1 MALFNKVLAQI
12 GIGAATV
19 DTKLV
24 KAQLTAGEKIEGTVE
39 VYGGNTT
46 QNIDC
51 IYLRLY
57 TTYVREVDD
66 KKIKENVV
74 LNSFK
79 INDPFT
85 IQPGETKV
93 IPFSFD
99 LPIDTPVTMGN
110 TRVWV
115 TTGLDIKNAIDPRD
129 IDYVEVLPNSII
141 RASIDAMNEIG
152 FRLRQVECEEAP
164 HRLRRRLPFMQE
176 FEFVPTKGPFYG
188 KLDEVELTFLPD
200 GLNRFEVFME
210 VDRRA
215 RGIAGLFA
223 EALDMDESI
232 VRFHVTDQEIPQL
245 KQMFQEVIQRYS

>member
-12 GIGAATV
+12 GVGAATV

-24 KAQLTAGEKIEGTVE
+24 KAQLTAGEKIEGTIE
-39 VYGGNTT
+39 VYGGNTD

-79 INDPFT
+79 INDLFT
-85 IQPGETKV
+85 IQPGETKA

-129 IDYVEVLPNSII
+129 IDYVEVLPNPII
-141 RASIDAMNEIG
+141 HASINAMSEIG

-176 FEFVPTKGPFYG
+176 FEFVPTKGAFYG

-200 GLNRFEVFME
+200 GFNRFEVFME

-232 VRFHVTDQEIPQL
+232 VRFHVTDQEIPKL
-245 KQMFQEVIQRYS
+245 KQMFQDVIQRYS

>member
-19 DTKLV
+19 DAKLV
-24 KAQLTAGEKIEGTVE
+24 KAQLTAGDKIEGTIE
-39 VYGGNTT
+39 VYGGNTD

-85 IQPGETKV
+85 IQPGETKA

-129 IDYVEVLPNSII
+129 IDHVEVLPNPII
-141 RASIDAMNEIG
+141 QASINAMSEIG

-164 HRLRRRLPFMQE
+164 YRLRRRLPFMQE
-176 FEFVPTKGPFYG
+176 FEFVPTKGAFYG

-200 GLNRFEVFME
+200 GPNRFEVFME

-232 VRFHVTDQEIPQL
+232 VRFHVTDQEIPKL
-245 KQMFQEVIQRYS
+245 KQMFQNVIQRYS

>member
-24 KAQLTAGEKIEGTVE
+24 KAQLTAGEKIEGTIE
-39 VYGGNTT
+39 VYGGNTD
-46 QNIDC
+46 QNIDS

-57 TTYVREVDD
+57 TSYVREIDD
-66 KKIKENVV
+66 KKVKENVV
-74 LNSFK
+74 LNTFK

-85 IQPGETKV
+85 IQPGDRKD

-99 LPIDTPVTMGN
+99 LPIDTPATMGN

-129 IDYVEVLPNSII
+129 IDHVEVLPSPVIQ
-141 RASIDAMNEIG
+141 ASIRAMNEIG
-152 FRLRQVECEEAP
+152 LRLRQVECEEAP

-176 FEFVPTKGPFYG
+176 FEFVPAKGPFYG

-200 GLNRFEVFME
+200 GPDQFEVFME

-215 RGIAGLFA
+215 RGLSGLFA

-232 VRFHVTDQEIPQL
+232 VRFQVTNEEIPHI
-245 KQMFQEVIQRYS
+245 KQMLQETIQRYS

>member
-39 VYGGNTT
+39 VYGGNTE
-46 QNIDC
+46 QHIDS

-57 TTYVREVDD
+57 TTYVREKDD
-66 KKIKENVV
+66 KKVKENVI

-85 IQPGETKV
+85 IQPGDRKD

-129 IDYVEVLPNSII
+129 IDHVEVLPSPVIQ
-141 RASIDAMNEIG
+141 ASINAMNDIG

-164 HRLRRRLPFMQE
+164 RRIRRRLPFMQE

-200 GLNRFEVFME
+200 GPDRFEVFME

-215 RGIAGLFA
+215 RGLSGLFA

-232 VRFHVTDQEIPQL
+232 VHFQVTNHEIPRI
-245 KQMFQEVIQRYS
+245 KQMLQEVIQRYS

>member
-19 DTKLV
+19 DAKLF
-24 KAQLTAGEKIEGTVE
+24 KAQLTAGEKVEGIVE
-39 VYGGNTT
+39 VYGGNTD
-46 QNIDC
+46 QKIDC

-66 KKIKENVV
+66 KKVKENFV
-74 LNSFK
+74 LNNFK

-85 IQPGETKV
+85 IQPGEKKE
-93 IPFSFD
+93 IPFSFN
-99 LPIDTPVTMGN
+99 LPVDTPVTMGN

-129 IDYVEVLPNSII
+129 VDYVEVLPNPII
-141 RASIDAMNEIG
+141 HEAINAMVDIG

-176 FEFVPTKGPFYG
+176 FEFVPTTGPFYG

-200 GLNRFEVFME
+200 GQDRFEVFME

-215 RGIAGLFA
+215 RGLSGLFA
-223 EALDMDESI
+223 EALEMDESM
-232 VRFHVTDQEIPQL
+232 VRFYVTDQDIPKLQ
-245 KQMFQEVIQRYS
+245 QMFRDAIQRYS